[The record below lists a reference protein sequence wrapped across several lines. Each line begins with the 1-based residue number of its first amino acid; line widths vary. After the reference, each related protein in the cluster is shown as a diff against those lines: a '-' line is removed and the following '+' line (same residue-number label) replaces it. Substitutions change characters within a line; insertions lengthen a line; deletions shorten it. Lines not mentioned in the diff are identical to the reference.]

1 MVPAS
6 GVGAFTHWRLGNVN
20 AKLIPGLVPGIL
32 MGTFL
37 GGSFA
42 HMLPEGT
49 LRLLFVVIL
58 TWMGM
63 KYLCSPFAPQ
73 DDSF

>member
-6 GVGAFTHWRLGNVN
+6 GVGAFTHWKLGNINV
-20 AKLIPGLVPGIL
+20 KPIPGLIPGIL

-42 HMLPEGT
+42 HMLPEAM
-49 LRLLFVVIL
+49 LRLLFVVMLI
-58 TWMGM
+58 WMGM
-63 KYLCSPFAPQ
+63 KYLCSPFAQ
-73 DDSF
+73 DDSL